1 MILQKYVIS
10 FFSVFLIHIV
20 SLHVLTGT
28 HTMALLEK
36 LEPGNTYLVKISASN
51 QIGDGPFSN
60 TVELLPK
67 RGNIHRSKNPRHSD
81 TVADTIGKI
90 TTQIYEGDEDSGLS
104 NGSRFISAFF
114 PI

>member
-1 MILQKYVIS
+1 
-10 FFSVFLIHIV
+10 
-20 SLHVLTGT
+20 
-28 HTMALLEK
+28 MALLEK

-51 QIGDGPFSN
+51 QVGDGPFSD
-60 TVELLPK
+60 TVELLPR

-104 NGSRFISAFF
+104 NSRLFISAFF
-114 PI
+114 PLCCFSSSVFRWSLPH